1 MDESATDRQRTW
13 PVVGICYLAMMALAI
28 AINFLPVF
36 LTTLATDLGQGAPLD
51 DQQLGLIGSV
61 TFAGLVCGILLSGPL
76 ADRWGARLF
85 AVGGNLLIAAGLLVI
100 GLSHTYT
107 SLMIGSAIMGFG
119 AGSLDMILSPVVA
132 AMQPK
137 RRTLS
142 MNLLH
147 SFYCIGAVMTIFAGS
162 LALTLGYGWRTVAIV
177 LLPLP
182 GVLGIAFLVVWLPR
196 LVEEKTT
203 RLPMRR
209 LVAKPVFVALML
221 AICLGGATE
230 AGMAYWLPA
239 YAEKTL
245 GFSQWTSGMGLV
257 GFSLAMVAGR
267 MGIML
272 LPRHVNAV
280 TLMLACCV
288 GTTIL
293 FPIASFAGSSEI
305 ALAACVLAG
314 LSGSCLWPST
324 LAVAADRYPNGGA
337 TMFALLAALG
347 NLGGIIM
354 PWVVGAIADAT
365 TMRYGLFSAT
375 FCPAAMIA
383 ILLWLRTRIHAPAP
397 APLPA
402 IE

>member
-1 MDESATDRQRTW
+1 MDDVKQARTW
-13 PVVGICYLAMMALAI
+13 PVVAVCYLAMMALAI

-36 LTTLATDLGQGAPLD
+36 LTTLATDLGTGTPLD
-51 DQQLGLIGSV
+51 DQKLGLIGSV
-61 TFAGLVCGILLSGPL
+61 TFAGLVSGILLSGPL

-85 AVGGNLLIAAGLLVI
+85 AVGGNLLIAAGLCVI
-100 GLSHTYT
+100 GLSQTYAAV
-107 SLMIGSAIMGFG
+107 MIGSAVMGFG
-119 AGSLDMILSPVVA
+119 AGALDMILSPIVA
-132 AMQPK
+132 AVQPK

-147 SFYCIGAVMTIFAGS
+147 AFYCIGAVMTIFAGS
-162 LALTLGYGWRTVAIV
+162 VALRSGYDWQVVAFA

-182 GVLGIAFLVVWLPR
+182 GMLGLAFLFVGLPQ
-196 LVEEKTT
+196 LVEEKVV
-203 RLPMRR
+203 RLSTRR
-209 LVAKPVFVALML
+209 LLLKPVFIALMI

-245 GFSQWTSGMGLV
+245 GFSQWASGMGLV

-267 MGIML
+267 LGIML
-272 LPRHVNAV
+272 LPRNVDAV
-280 TLMLACCV
+280 SLMLACCI
-288 GTTIL
+288 GTSIL
-293 FPIASFAGSSEI
+293 FPIASFAGSKEI
-305 ALAACVLAG
+305 AMAACVLAG

-347 NLGGIIM
+347 NFGGIFM
-354 PWVVGAIADAT
+354 PWVVGVIADAT
-365 TMRYGLFSAT
+365 TMRWGLASAT
-375 FCPAAMIA
+375 ICPVVMVV
-383 ILLWLRTRIHAPAP
+383 ILLWLRPRIHTPAP
-397 APLPA
+397 APVPP

>member
-1 MDESATDRQRTW
+1 MSDSSGIRTW
-13 PVVGICYLAMMALAI
+13 PVVGVCYLAMTALAI

-36 LTTLATDLGQGAPLD
+36 LTTLATDLGNGTVLD

-85 AVGGNLLIAAGLLVI
+85 AVGGNVLIAGGLLII
-100 GLSHTYT
+100 WLSHTYA
-107 SLMIGSAIMGFG
+107 SVMIGSAVMGFG
-119 AGSLDMILSPVVA
+119 AGALDMILSPIVA
-132 AMQPK
+132 AVQPK

-147 SFYCIGAVMTIFAGS
+147 SFYCMGAVMTILAGS
-162 LALTLGYGWRTVAIV
+162 IALRAGYDWRLVALG
-177 LLPLP
+177 LMPLP
-182 GVLGIAFLVVWLPR
+182 ALLGVVFLVVWLPR
-196 LVEEKTT
+196 LVEAQTT
-203 RLPMRR
+203 RISTRK
-209 LVAKPVFVALML
+209 LVLQPVFIALMI

-267 MGIML
+267 LGIML
-272 LPRHVNAV
+272 LPARVSAV
-280 TLMLACCV
+280 SLMLACCI
-288 GTTIL
+288 GTAIL

-347 NLGGIIM
+347 NFGGIIM
-354 PWVVGAIADAT
+354 PWVVGVIADAT
-365 TMRYGLFSAT
+365 NMRWGLASAT
-375 FCPAAMIA
+375 LCPVVMVI
-383 ILLWLRTRIHAPAP
+383 ILIWLRSRVHVAAP